1 MKALIVDDSRPV
13 RSLIGRMLRS
23 LGYTTSEAGNGS
35 EALEKLAA
43 EGPFELALFDWN
55 MPVMDGFALLQAVRS
70 KPQLSAMQ
78 VLMVT
83 TETEVER
90 VESAL
95 NAGASEYLM
104 KPFTQEVLE
113 AKLELMRAV
122 G

>member
-55 MPVMDGFALLQAVRS
+55 MPVMDGFELLQAVRK

-83 TETEVER
+83 TETEIER